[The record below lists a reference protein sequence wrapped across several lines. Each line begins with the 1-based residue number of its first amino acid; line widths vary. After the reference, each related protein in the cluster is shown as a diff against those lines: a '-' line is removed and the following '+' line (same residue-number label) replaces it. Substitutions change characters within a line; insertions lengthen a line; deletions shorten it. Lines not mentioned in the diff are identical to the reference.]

1 MSPAP
6 GRVAKRAPTP
16 EGRDPGPRVQGRE
29 LRARGKRTLER
40 LLDAGAAV
48 FADRGYHAAR
58 VDDIVKAAKT
68 SHGTFYLYFSSKQEL
83 FRAVAVEVAAEMVD
97 LARNLPALD
106 RDDAAADA
114 ALRDWL
120 DRFAGLYRRHGAFI
134 RTWTEAEIADSEIGA
149 IGNELVTQFSREL
162 ARRVRTAA
170 PDLDPGVTAFALVS
184 MIERTNY
191 LVEGRR
197 LHVDSIETIPTL
209 AAATMAALHGSRRSR
224 PAAEPPTPIGRPG
237 LYS

>member
-1 MSPAP
+1 MSPDP
-6 GRVAKRAPTP
+6 GR
-16 EGRDPGPRVQGRE
+16 RVQGRE
-29 LRARGKRTLER
+29 LRARGKRTLAR
-40 LLDAGAAV
+40 LLDAGGTV

-68 SHGTFYLYFSSKQEL
+68 SHGTFYLYFSSKQDL

-97 LARNLPALD
+97 LARDLPALD
-106 RDDAAADA
+106 PDDAASDV

-120 DRFAGLYRRHGAFI
+120 DRFATLYRRHGAFI

-149 IGNELVTQFSREL
+149 IGNDLVTQFSREL
-162 ARRVRTAA
+162 GRRVRMAA
-170 PDLDPGVTAFALVS
+170 PDLDPAVTAFALVS

-197 LHVDSIETIPTL
+197 LRLDSAQTIATL
-209 AAATMAALHGSRRSR
+209 ASVTMAALHGTAS
-224 PAAEPPTPIGRPG
+224 TRPG
-237 LYS
+237 TSVGT

>member
-6 GRVAKRAPTP
+6 GR
-16 EGRDPGPRVQGRE
+16 GSGDPAPRVQGRE
-29 LRARGKRTLER
+29 LRARGKRTLAR

-68 SHGTFYLYFSSKQEL
+68 SHGTFYLYFSSKQDL
-83 FRAVAVEVAAEMVD
+83 FRAVAVEVAAEMAD
-97 LARNLPALD
+97 LARDLPDLEP
-106 RDDAAADA
+106 DDASTEA
-114 ALRDWL
+114 ALGDWL
-120 DRFAGLYRRHGAFI
+120 DRFGSLYRRHGAFI
-134 RTWTEAEIADSEIGA
+134 RTWTAAEIADSEIGA
-149 IGNELVTQFSREL
+149 IGNDLVAQFSREL

-191 LVEGRR
+191 LVQGRR
-197 LHVDSIETIPTL
+197 LRVDSKETVPTV
-209 AAATMAALHGSRRSR
+209 AAAMMAALHGRRRS
-224 PAAEPPTPIGRPG
+224 PAGA
-237 LYS
+237 

>member
-1 MSPAP
+1 
-6 GRVAKRAPTP
+6 
-16 EGRDPGPRVQGRE
+16 

-97 LARNLPALD
+97 LARDLPALD

-191 LVEGRR
+191 LVEASR
-197 LHVDSIETIPTL
+197 LEVDSTQTISTL
-209 AAATMAALHGSRRSR
+209 ARVTMAALHG
-224 PAAEPPTPIGRPG
+224 TGRTGPG
-237 LYS
+237 A

>member
-6 GRVAKRAPTP
+6 GR
-16 EGRDPGPRVQGRE
+16 GSGDPVPRVQGRE
-29 LRARGKRTLER
+29 LRARGKRTLAR

-68 SHGTFYLYFSSKQEL
+68 SHGTFYLYFSSKQDL
-83 FRAVAVEVAAEMVD
+83 FRAVAVEVAAEMAD
-97 LARNLPALD
+97 LARDLPALEP
-106 RDDAAADA
+106 DDASTEV

-120 DRFAGLYRRHGAFI
+120 DRFGSLYRRHGAFI

-149 IGNELVTQFSREL
+149 IGNDLVAQFSREL

-191 LVEGRR
+191 LVQGRR
-197 LHVDSIETIPTL
+197 LRVDSNETVPTV
-209 AAATMAALHGSRRSR
+209 AAAMIAALHGRRRS
-224 PAAEPPTPIGRPG
+224 PVAP
-237 LYS
+237 